1 MSPSVF
7 TMREKWNNHILYNRN
22 RKFIAKEETGM
33 QVENMTLQEFCDRFQ
48 KGEFGVNMDR
58 GVKIIPFQKGGR
70 RRYGNIYKKNVRK
83 K

>member
-1 MSPSVF
+1 
-7 TMREKWNNHILYNRN
+7 
-22 RKFIAKEETGM
+22 M